1 ELARSLFGD
10 AKALLQMDM
19 SEYMEKH
26 TVSRLIGSPPGYVG
40 HEEGGQLTERVRR
53 RPYSVVLFDEI
64 EKAHPDVTNIL
75 LQILEEGCLTDSLG
89 RKIDFRNTVIIL
101 TSNIGCNFAVGFIP
115 GEAAKGVLMAHEA
128 LQSKIL
134 AELKK
139 TLKPELLNRFDAT
152 IVFHTLDKDAMKQ
165 ILTSELDAV
174 QKRLES
180 YNATI
185 ELTPEALDLI
195 INEGFKQE
203 QGARPLRRAVEHFV
217 EDPLADTL
225 LQEGSLEG
233 VYLLQPRETLPSGEK
248 TLIAQRMPSK
258 TSTRATS
265 SSRKRKVT
273 TTRKTP
279 KRALKARKTNASQ
292 PAF

>member
-1 ELARSLFGD
+1 
-10 AKALLQMDM
+10 
-19 SEYMEKH
+19 
-26 TVSRLIGSPPGYVG
+26 
-40 HEEGGQLTERVRR
+40 
-53 RPYSVVLFDEI
+53 
-64 EKAHPDVTNIL
+64 
-75 LQILEEGCLTDSLG
+75 
-89 RKIDFRNTVIIL
+89 
-101 TSNIGCNFAVGFIP
+101 SNIGCNFAGEAPTVGFIP
-115 GEAAKGVLMAHEA
+115 GEAAKGDLMAHEA

-134 AELKK
+134 QELKK

-165 ILTSELDAV
+165 ILTIELDAV

-265 SSRKRKVT
+265 NSRKRKVT